1 MVLVG
6 LWGVRQFFPCR
17 GFIWGTV
24 CMVLGGFGGVKQF
37 FFVGG

>member
-6 LWGVRQFFPCR
+6 FWGVRQFYLCR
-17 GFIWGTV
+17 ELIWGTV
-24 CMVLGGFGGVKQF
+24 CMVLGGFRGVRQF